1 MHWTVFS
8 FLLLSDSKASGSVF
22 LKTYLNM
29 IGSPF
34 NISPAK
40 LILGCVTPIRYV
52 VFLVFSKISGFLSV
66 SGFVLY
72 FMGFEVHDF
81 VREICT

>member
-22 LKTYLNM
+22 LKTYLNT
-29 IGSPF
+29 IGRSL

-40 LILGCVTPIRYV
+40 LILGCVTPLRYV
-52 VFLVFSKISGFLSV
+52 VFLDFGKISGFLSV
-66 SGFVLY
+66 SGLKSTIMFVKY
-72 FMGFEVHDF
+72 VPEPK
-81 VREICT
+81 T